1 MRYWLLLVL
10 FAAGC
15 GRAGLDDPV
24 ADDGGPDLG
33 NAGTFVA
40 EVGSLL
46 GGGYERLEGSATFSV
61 VETPGA
67 PPVLALRLRSI
78 FESVVL
84 PDSMVQDTTYLDL
97 ALAQAM
103 APPSGTYA
111 FADVAEVA
119 FAPDTAFVACYRT
132 PLFFDRPYRSA
143 EGTLNLTTVPEQI
156 AGTFDLEVYTLV
168 PTGPQTADRQ
178 ALPVTGTFNAVVQPP
193 DTLDAAALYRC
204 GAGVAG

>member
-1 MRYWLLLVL
+1 MRYWLLLAL
-10 FAAGC
+10 LAAGC

-24 ADDGGPDLG
+24 VDDGGPDLG
-33 NAGTFVA
+33 NAGTFAA

-46 GGGYERLEGSATFSV
+46 GGGYERLEGSAAFSV

-84 PDSMVQDTTYLDL
+84 PDSLVRDTTYLDL

-103 APPSGTYA
+103 VPTSGAYT
-111 FADVAEVA
+111 FADIAEVA

-132 PLFFDRPYRSA
+132 NVFFDSPYRSA
-143 EGTLNLTTVPEQI
+143 AGTLDLTTGPEQV
-156 AGTFDLEVYTLV
+156 AGTFALEVYTLV
-168 PTGPQTADRQ
+168 PTRSGAADRQ
-178 ALPVTGTFNAVVQPP
+178 ALPVRGTFNALAQPP

-204 GAGVAG
+204 GAGGAG